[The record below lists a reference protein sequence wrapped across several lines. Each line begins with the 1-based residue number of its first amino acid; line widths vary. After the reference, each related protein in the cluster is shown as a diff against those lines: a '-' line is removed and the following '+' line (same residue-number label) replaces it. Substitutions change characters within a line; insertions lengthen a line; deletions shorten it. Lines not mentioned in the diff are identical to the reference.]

1 MPSQN
6 LTTEIALKESI
17 AQQDLRV
24 SPSADDK
31 EPESLLSERAFEK
44 KEKKKTCKSCK
55 SKKPPV
61 PKLKLD
67 PETPRETTVDV
78 IFDAALHEKSL
89 P

>member
-24 SPSADDK
+24 SPSANEK

-44 KEKKKTCKSCK
+44 KEKKKTCKSCQ

-61 PKLKLD
+61 PKLNLD
-67 PETPRETTVDV
+67 SETPRETTVDV